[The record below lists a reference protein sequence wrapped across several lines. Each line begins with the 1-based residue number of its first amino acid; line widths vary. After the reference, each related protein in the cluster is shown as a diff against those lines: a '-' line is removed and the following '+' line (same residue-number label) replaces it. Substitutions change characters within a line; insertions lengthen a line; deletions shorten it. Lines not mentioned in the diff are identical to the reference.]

1 MFFGSI
7 RDTIMPR
14 DIMKDIDHSSPSA
27 DELTLIWH
35 RGDEGRS
42 ETTENAAE
50 LDEQI
55 VPAPAD

>member
-1 MFFGSI
+1 
-7 RDTIMPR
+7 MPR
-14 DIMKDIDHSSPSA
+14 DTMKDIDHSSPSA
-27 DELTLIWH
+27 DELTSIWH